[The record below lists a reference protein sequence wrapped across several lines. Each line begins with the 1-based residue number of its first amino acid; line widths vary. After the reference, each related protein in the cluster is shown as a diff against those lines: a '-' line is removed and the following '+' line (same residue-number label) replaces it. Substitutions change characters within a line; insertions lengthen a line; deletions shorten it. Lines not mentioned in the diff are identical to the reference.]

1 MTRIIFRN
9 HCSRT
14 SPRSFDDQKRHLLE
28 CSFSAPRTKP
38 WVHMWRV
45 DHIGRNCAANC
56 VGVST
61 TGLIETRVPNCRSL
75 DSRALC
81 SGFEFASNFFGG
93 PVRHRFSVFDPV
105 RWFEENENA
114 RFLAAAGI
122 LMAAMLSQATPSRAQ
137 ACIGFPVQTNQTC
150 INSTT
155 LTNTSTAAGGNA
167 GLQDAGTLTVTNTS
181 TGSINGNTGI
191 GFASFGIYSTGDA
204 NVTNAGTIDGTISS
218 ASSANGIFVFDN
230 ANVTNSGTI
239 YAIAGTGGFAKGIYG
254 SAVTVM
260 NSGIIY
266 GTADAGGPSSGIF
279 ANNSD
284 ANVTNSGTIYGFGG
298 VSGTGIFGNLNANAT
313 NSGTIYGTGGVSGYG
328 VFANN
333 NDANIA
339 NSGTI
344 YGITAGSDGRGVSA
358 LHNANVTN
366 SGTIS
371 GIAGVGAFVGIG
383 ITAGNNANVTN
394 FGTISATAGAGA
406 SAVGIRAGSGGS
418 SIFNAG
424 TISGGTAAIQFA
436 GTGNT
441 LTLAPGSAIS
451 GLVLGTGADTFQLG
465 GTGTAS
471 FEVSQIGP
479 AAQYQ
484 GFGAFDKV
492 DSSVW
497 TLTGTSTF
505 AGPVNINGGTLAVNG
520 DMTSASS
527 LTVNAGGTLGGT
539 GIVGNTTI
547 AGGGIFAP
555 GSGAP
560 GSTMTVAGSL
570 SFQSGALYL
579 VQVSPSTASIA
590 NVSGTASLA
599 GIVQAVLAPGSYA
612 TRSHDI
618 LHSASLNG
626 TTFSG
631 VSSSNP
637 NFAVSLSYTPTD
649 VFLNL
654 TGATLGA
661 GAGLNQNQQNV
672 ANAINGFFNGG
683 GTLPPGFGT
692 LFGLTGSNLAAA
704 LSQASGETA
713 TGTQQTTF
721 NAMNLFMG
729 VMTDPFIGCRSDP
742 VSAGSAAPQ
751 FAEENDGASAYAAN
765 GNARSKSERDAYA
778 AIYRKAPV
786 MAAPFAPSWSVWAA
800 CYGGSQTTDGNAALG
815 TNNTT
820 SRIAGGVVGAD
831 YRFSPFTL
839 AGFALAGGGTNFSIA
854 NGLGS
859 GRSDL
864 FQAGA
869 FVRHTV
875 GPAYL
880 SAALAYGWQDITTD
894 RTVTIA
900 GVDQLRAQ
908 FNANAWSGRV
918 EGGYRF
924 VTPWM
929 GLTPYAAGQFTTFDL
944 PAYAEQA
951 LVGANTFALAYGSKS
966 VTASRSELGLRTDNS
981 WAMQDGIFTLR
992 GRFAWAHDFN
1002 ADRVIGATFQTL
1014 PGASFV
1020 VNGAAQAHDAALVTA
1035 SAEKRWLNGW
1045 SAAVT
1050 FEGEFS
1056 NVTRSYAGKGVVRYS
1071 W

>member
-167 GLQDAGTLTVTNTS
+167 GLQDAGTLTVTNTA

-284 ANVTNSGTIYGFGG
+284 AN
-298 VSGTGIFGNLNANAT
+298 AT

-366 SGTIS
+366 S
-371 GIAGVGAFVGIG
+371 
-383 ITAGNNANVTN
+383 
-394 FGTISATAGAGA
+394 GTISATAGAGA

-692 LFGLTGSNLAAA
+692 LFGLTGGNLAAA
-704 LSQASGETA
+704 LSQASGEVA
-713 TGTQQTTF
+713 TGSQQTTF
-721 NAMNLFMG
+721 DAMNLFMG
-729 VMTDPFIGCRSDP
+729 LLTDPFIAGRGDP
-742 VSAGSAAPQ
+742 V
-751 FAEENDGASAYAAN
+751 
-765 GNARSKSERDAYA
+765 
-778 AIYRKAPV
+778 
-786 MAAPFAPSWSVWAA
+786 
-800 CYGGSQTTDGNAALG
+800 
-815 TNNTT
+815 
-820 SRIAGGVVGAD
+820 
-831 YRFSPFTL
+831 
-839 AGFALAGGGTNFSIA
+839 
-854 NGLGS
+854 
-859 GRSDL
+859 
-864 FQAGA
+864 
-869 FVRHTV
+869 
-875 GPAYL
+875 
-880 SAALAYGWQDITTD
+880 
-894 RTVTIA
+894 
-900 GVDQLRAQ
+900 
-908 FNANAWSGRV
+908 
-918 EGGYRF
+918 
-924 VTPWM
+924 
-929 GLTPYAAGQFTTFDL
+929 
-944 PAYAEQA
+944 
-951 LVGANTFALAYGSKS
+951 
-966 VTASRSELGLRTDNS
+966 
-981 WAMQDGIFTLR
+981 
-992 GRFAWAHDFN
+992 
-1002 ADRVIGATFQTL
+1002 
-1014 PGASFV
+1014 
-1020 VNGAAQAHDAALVTA
+1020 
-1035 SAEKRWLNGW
+1035 
-1045 SAAVT
+1045 
-1050 FEGEFS
+1050 
-1056 NVTRSYAGKGVVRYS
+1056 
-1071 W
+1071 

>member
-1 MTRIIFRN
+1 
-9 HCSRT
+9 
-14 SPRSFDDQKRHLLE
+14 
-28 CSFSAPRTKP
+28 
-38 WVHMWRV
+38 
-45 DHIGRNCAANC
+45 
-56 VGVST
+56 
-61 TGLIETRVPNCRSL
+61 
-75 DSRALC
+75 
-81 SGFEFASNFFGG
+81 
-93 PVRHRFSVFDPV
+93 VRHRFSLFDPV
-105 RWFEENENA
+105 RRFEENA
-114 RFLAAAGI
+114 RIPAAAGI

-150 INSTT
+150 INSTA

-167 GLQDAGTLTVTNTS
+167 GLQDAGTLTVTNTAA
-181 TGSINGNTGI
+181 GSINGNTGI

-260 NSGIIY
+260 NSGVIY
-266 GTADAGGPSSGIF
+266 GTTVGGSPYTNDGIHAG
-279 ANNSD
+279 NSD

-298 VSGTGIFGNLNANAT
+298 ASGTGIFANVNANAT
-313 NSGTIYGTGGVSGYG
+313 NSGTIYGTGGVTGYG
-328 VFANN
+328 VFAKT

-344 YGITAGSDGRGVSA
+344 YGATAGTDGRGVSA

-366 SGTIS
+366 SGTITGTS
-371 GIAGVGAFVGIG
+371 GVGPFTFIGVGV
-383 ITAGNNANVTN
+383 TAGNNANVTN
-394 FGTISATAGAGA
+394 SGTISGIVGAGAGARGWGINAGNEVNVTNFGTISGIAAAGG
-406 SAVGIRAGSGGS
+406 SGLGIRAGGGGS

-424 TISGGTAAIQFA
+424 SISGSTAAIQFA
-436 GTGNT
+436 GSGNT
-441 LTLAPGSAIS
+441 LTLGPGSVIS
-451 GLVLGTGADTFQLG
+451 GLVLGTGSDTFQLG

-471 FEVSQIGP
+471 FEVSQIGA

-484 GFGAFDKV
+484 GFGAFNKV

-527 LTVNAGGTLGGT
+527 LTVNAGGTLGGN
-539 GIVGNTTI
+539 GIVGNTTFN
-547 AGGGIFAP
+547 G
-555 GSGAP
+555 
-560 GSTMTVAGSL
+560 
-570 SFQSGALYL
+570 GALSPGNSIGLLTVQGNLVFTAAASYL
-579 VQVSPSTASIA
+579 VEVSPSNADRTNVTGTATLGGATVNASFAAGTYMAKQYTILNA
-590 NVSGTASLA
+590 TGGVSGTFA
-599 GIVQAVLAPGSYA
+599 GPVNTNLPA
-612 TRSHDI
+612 
-618 LHSASLNG
+618 
-626 TTFSG
+626 
-631 VSSSNP
+631 
-637 NFAVSLSYTPTD
+637 NFKTSLSYD
-649 VFLNL
+649 ANDAYLNL
-654 TGATLGA
+654 LLNFIPPPSG
-661 GAGLNQNQQNV
+661 GLNQNQQNV
-672 ANAINGFFNGG
+672 ANAITGFFNSNGG
-683 GTLPPGFGT
+683 IPLVFG
-692 LFGLTGSNLAAA
+692 GLTPAGLT
-704 LSQASGETA
+704 QASGEVA
-713 TGTQQTTF
+713 TGSQQITF
-721 NAMNLFMG
+721 DAMNLFLG
-729 VMTDPFIGCRSDP
+729 LLTDPFVAGRGDP

-751 FAEENDGASAYAAN
+751 FAEENDGANAYAAN
-765 GNARSKSERDAYA
+765 GKARSKSERDAYA
-778 AIYRKAPV
+778 AIYRKATIIV
-786 MAAPFAPSWSVWAA
+786 DPFVQRWSVWAA
-800 CYGGSQTTDGNAALG
+800 GYGGSQTTDGNAALG
-815 TNNTT
+815 SNNTT
-820 SRIAGGVVGAD
+820 GRIAGGVVGAD

-839 AGFALAGGGTNFSIA
+839 AGFALAGGGTNFSVA

-894 RTVTIA
+894 RTVT
-900 GVDQLRAQ
+900 GVDQLRAK
-908 FNANAWSGRV
+908 FNANAWSGRA

-929 GLTPYAAGQFTTFDL
+929 GITPYAAGQFTTFDL
-944 PAYAEQA
+944 PAYTETT
-951 LVGANTFALAYGSKS
+951 VSGANTFALGYAAKD

-981 WAMQDGIFTLR
+981 WAMQNAILTLR

-1002 ADRVIGATFQTL
+1002 TDRNIGATFQTL

-1020 VNGAAQAHDAALVTA
+1020 VNGAAQSHDAALTTA
-1035 SAEKRWLNGW
+1035 AVEVKWLNGW
-1045 SAAVT
+1045 STAAA

-1056 NVTRSYAGKGVVRYS
+1056 NLTRSYAGKGVVRYS

>member
-167 GLQDAGTLTVTNTS
+167 GLQDAGTLTVTNTA

-260 NSGIIY
+260 NSG
-266 GTADAGGPSSGIF
+266 
-279 ANNSD
+279 
-284 ANVTNSGTIYGFGG
+284 
-298 VSGTGIFGNLNANAT
+298 
-313 NSGTIYGTGGVSGYG
+313 TIYGTGGVSGYG

-344 YGITAGSDGRGVSA
+344 HGITAGSDGRGVSA

-394 FGTISATAGAGA
+394 SGSISGIVGAGAGAHSLGINAGNEANVTNFGTISATAGAGA
-406 SAVGIRAGSGGS
+406 SAVGLRAGSG
-418 SIFNAG
+418 
-424 TISGGTAAIQFA
+424 
-436 GTGNT
+436 
-441 LTLAPGSAIS
+441 GSAIS

-479 AAQYQ
+479 AAQYR

-683 GTLPPGFGT
+683 GTLPPGFDT

-800 CYGGSQTTDGNAALG
+800 GYGGSQTTDGNAALG

-839 AGFALAGGGTNFSIA
+839 AGFALAGGGTNFTIA
-854 NGLGS
+854 NALGT

-875 GPAYL
+875 GPAYI

-900 GVDQLRAQ
+900 GVDQLRAN
-908 FNANAWSGRV
+908 FNANAYSGRV

-929 GLTPYAAGQFTTFDL
+929 AVGITPYAAGQFTTFDL

-951 LVGANTFALAYGSKS
+951 VSGANTFALAYGAKS
-966 VTASRSELGLRTDNS
+966 VTASRSELGLRSDKSYALTDS
-981 WAMQDGIFTLR
+981 VLTLR
-992 GRFAWAHDFN
+992 SRAAWAHDFN
-1002 ADRVIGATFQTL
+1002 PDRSIAATFQTL

-1020 VNGAAQAHDAALVTA
+1020 VNGAAQGHDAALVSG
-1035 SAEKRWLNGW
+1035 SAEMKWRNGF
-1045 SAAVT
+1045 SLAAT
-1050 FEGEFS
+1050 FESEFS
-1056 NVTRSYAGKGVVRYS
+1056 DVTRSYAGKGVARYA